1 MPAHPR
7 KGMEPEKWRKLS
19 LIYHAVLACPAQER
33 SAVLDSTCGGDLELR
48 AELESLIGQGTVAT
62 ANFGASS
69 AIGNYQI
76 QRLLGV
82 GGMGFV
88 FLAYDPV
95 LHRRVA
101 LKVIQ
106 GIEDA
111 EASRARLLRE
121 ARSAAALSHPNICVI
136 HEVGDAQGTPFI
148 AMEYVEGSS
157 LRDRIDAGPLTMD
170 DAVRYGTQ
178 AADALAHAHEHGVIH
193 RDFKAANAIISESGW
208 LKVVDFGL
216 ARRTD
221 ASMIETTTMTS
232 LVPVGTVA
240 GTPYAMAPEQVRGE
254 PADER
259 SDIWALGVLLYEMV
273 TGEQPFG
280 GATVADVFSS
290 ILRDAPPPLPLTI
303 PAALRAVIT
312 RCLEKEPGRRFA
324 SAREVRGELEQIR
337 PQHRVFN
344 TVASTTAAWAAAA
357 VIAVAVTI
365 PAAMAISDTFAG
377 YLRGRLAAVSRL
389 LTRAPESSGEPTT
402 ARLPVPRRSV
412 GVIGFRNVSG
422 QPDVAYIS
430 TALVEG
436 IASDLAGGDRL
447 RIVSTE
453 EVARLKRDLHL
464 VEGNTLAPDTLR
476 LVKAGRGID
485 LVVTGS
491 YTAVGAGEG
500 KQVRVDVRVQDADS
514 GQVIGALSSTHP
526 ETELLVLISES
537 GAGVRRTLGLSGV
550 DTAPISVAALPTSLD
565 ARRLYAEGLNAM
577 RAFDATRARDLFE
590 KSIAREPDFAL
601 AHVALANAWSIL
613 GYDASAAREAS
624 AAASLSKGLREAD
637 RTWIEGLRR
646 EYTREWAAAIA
657 AYRMLATDYPD
668 EPEYALKLA
677 NAQISA
683 GTAKDALETI
693 AHVSRTVTSAKDD
706 ARIFLAEAD
715 AAESLGD
722 AAREEKAA
730 MAAIAAAQRQGS
742 ALLVARASINLAWAQ
757 HLLAK
762 LPDAKITNERA
773 RHLFE
778 EAGDRRGVARA
789 LIQLGGLAREAGD
802 LKGAEAT
809 LRTAVD
815 ISRNL
820 GNNRQLTQSLNE
832 LANVMFRQ
840 RRFSAAADTYT
851 EAIAVSREL
860 GDQNAEAR
868 ALGNLASV
876 RYEQGDVAEANRLDE
891 QALTI
896 KRAIGDQRSIA
907 FSLINIA
914 ETAADLGRL
923 DDAEKMYTE
932 SRAINEKL
940 NAKLALG
947 YSLNGLSVVAL
958 RRDQLP
964 LAQQL
969 IEQTLTLRRQTG
981 DAAAVLDAQIS
992 LANILLERG
1001 QVDAAASVI
1010 KGFSESSDTAPEQG
1024 ARAAVVRAR
1033 MLREQGQAAEG
1044 RRVLFSAMKRSTEG
1058 FSAATALALDLEDA
1072 RLLAAMGDRAAAA
1085 RKAADVAV
1093 RERKRGLLAFQLE
1106 AELVAA
1112 EIRRSD
1118 RTAITELARRARA
1131 ARFDLVARKA
1141 EMILSARISRA

>member
-1 MPAHPR
+1 MD
-7 KGMEPEKWRKLS
+7 PEKWRKLS
-19 LIYHAVLACPAQER
+19 QIYHGVLACPAEER
-33 SAVLDSTCGGDLELR
+33 SAFLDSTCGGDSALR
-48 AELESLIGQGTVAT
+48 AEIESLIGQATVPT
-62 ANFGASS
+62 ANFSASS
-69 AIGNYQI
+69 TIGSYRI
-76 QRLLGV
+76 ERLLGV
-82 GGMGFV
+82 GGIGSV

-101 LKVIQ
+101 LKVIHDV
-106 GIEDA
+106 EDA

-121 ARSAAALSHPNICVI
+121 ARNAAALNHPNICVI
-136 HEVGDAQGTPFI
+136 HEVNEAQGTPFI
-148 AMEYVEGSS
+148 AMEYVEGVS
-157 LRDRIDAGPLTMD
+157 LRDRIDAGMVSLE
-170 DAVRYGTQ
+170 DALRYGIQ
-178 AADALAHAHEHGVIH
+178 AADALAHAHDHSVVH
-193 RDFKAANAIISESGW
+193 RDFKAANAIVTDNGW

-216 ARRTD
+216 ARRAD
-221 ASMIETTTMTS
+221 APMLETTMVS
-232 LVPVGTVA
+232 LVPAGTAA

-254 PADER
+254 SASAR

-273 TGEQPFG
+273 TGEQPFR
-280 GATVADVFSS
+280 GATVAEVFSS
-290 ILRDAPPPLPLTI
+290 ILRDAPPPLPSSV
-303 PAALRAVIT
+303 PAEIEAVVA
-312 RCLEKEPGRRFA
+312 RCLQKEPAHRFT
-324 SAREVRGELEQIR
+324 SAHEVRGALEQILPKQR
-337 PQHRVFN
+337 IFR
-344 TVASTTAAWAAAA
+344 TVPSTRGWWAAAF
-357 VIAVAVTI
+357 IAVAVFVA
-365 PAAMAISDTFAG
+365 AAMAISDSFTG
-377 YLRGRLAAVSRL
+377 YLRDWVATMSHV
-389 LTRAPESSGEPTT
+389 LTSTPGAPRGPTT
-402 ARLPVPRRSV
+402 AGVPLNRRSV

-430 TALVEG
+430 TALDEG
-436 IASDLAGGDRL
+436 IASDLAAGDRL

-476 LVKAGRGID
+476 LVKAGLGID

-491 YTAVGAGEG
+491 YTAVGRGDG
-500 KQVRVDVRVQDADS
+500 KQVRVDIRVQDTGS
-514 GQVIGALSSTHP
+514 GQVLGALSSTHP
-526 ETELLVLISES
+526 ESELLALISES
-537 GAGVRRTLGLSGV
+537 GAGLRRALGFTGV
-550 DTAPISVAALPTSLD
+550 DTTETSVAALPTSLD

-601 AHVALANAWSIL
+601 AHIALANAWSIL

-637 RTWIEGLRR
+637 RIWIEGLRR

-657 AYRMLATDYPD
+657 AYRTLATDYPD

-683 GTAKDALETI
+683 GAAKDALETI
-693 AHVSRTVTSAKDD
+693 GNLTRTVAAATDD
-706 ARIFLAEAD
+706 PRVFLAEAD

-722 AAREEKAA
+722 ATREEKAA
-730 MAAIAAAQRQGS
+730 AAAVAAAQRQGS
-742 ALLVARASINLAWAQ
+742 ALLVARASINLAWAE
-757 HLLAK
+757 HLLGK

-773 RHLFE
+773 RRLFE

-789 LIQLGGLAREAGD
+789 LIQLGGLSRETGD

-809 LRTAVD
+809 LRTAVE

-851 EAIAVSREL
+851 DAIAASREL

-876 RYEQGDVAEANRLDE
+876 RYEQGDVTEANRLDE
-891 QALTI
+891 QALAI

-923 DDAEKMYTE
+923 DDAERMYTE
-932 SRAINEKL
+932 SRAITETL
-940 NAKLALG
+940 NVKLALA

-969 IEQTLTLRRQTG
+969 IEQTLALRRQTRDTAG
-981 DAAAVLDAQIS
+981 VLDAQIS

-1001 QVDAAASVI
+1001 QIDAAAGVI
-1010 KGFSESSDTAPEQG
+1010 KGFSESPDAAPEQS

-1033 MLREQGQAAEG
+1033 MLREQGQPAEG
-1044 RRVLFSAMKRSTEG
+1044 RKVLSSATKRSTEG
-1058 FSAATALALDLEDA
+1058 FSAATAVALDLEDA
-1072 RLLAAMGDRAAAA
+1072 RLLAAIGNATAAA
-1085 RKAADVAV
+1085 RKAGEVAA

-1112 EIRRSD
+1112 DVARGD
-1118 RTAITELARRARA
+1118 RDIIMDLVRRARA
-1131 ARFDLVARKA
+1131 AKFNLIARKG
-1141 EMILSARISRA
+1141 ETLLSRGRNRS

>member
-1 MPAHPR
+1 MD
-7 KGMEPEKWRKLS
+7 PEKWRKLS
-19 LIYHAVLACPAQER
+19 LICHAVLARPAEER
-33 SAVLDSTCGGDLELR
+33 SAFLDSTCGGDPGLR
-48 AELESLIGQGTVAT
+48 AEIESLIGVPTT
-62 ANFGASS
+62 NFAGPST
-69 AIGNYQI
+69 IGHYRVE
-76 QRLLGV
+76 RLLGI
-82 GGMGFV
+82 GGIGSV

-101 LKVIQ
+101 VKVLH
-106 GIEDA
+106 GIEDV
-111 EASRARLLRE
+111 EASRVRLLRE
-121 ARSAAALSHPNICVI
+121 ARSAAALNHPNICVI
-136 HEVGDAQGTPFI
+136 HEVGDAEGTPFI

-157 LRDRIDAGPLTMD
+157 LRERIDAGRLSID
-170 DAVRYGTQ
+170 EAIRFGLH

-193 RDFKAANAIISESGW
+193 RDFKAANAIVTENGW

-216 ARRTD
+216 ARRSD
-221 ASMIETTTMTS
+221 ASMLETTTMAS
-232 LVPVGTVA
+232 LVPAGTVA

-254 PADER
+254 SVDGR
-259 SDIWALGVLLYEMV
+259 SDIWALGVLLHEMV
-273 TGEQPFG
+273 TGEQPFRG
-280 GATVADVFSS
+280 STIAEVFSS
-290 ILRDAPPPLPLTI
+290 ILRDAPPALPSSV
-303 PAALRAVIT
+303 PAEFDAVIA
-312 RCLEKEPGRRFA
+312 RCLEKEPAHRFA
-324 SAREVRGELEQIR
+324 SAREVRGVLEQIH
-337 PQHRVFN
+337 PQRRIFR
-344 TVASTTAAWAAAA
+344 TPASIRATWAAAA
-357 VIAVAVTI
+357 AITVAVAVT
-365 PAAMAISDTFAG
+365 AALVLSDSFAE
-377 YLRGRLAAVSRL
+377 YLRGRFAAISNV
-389 LTRAPESSGEPTT
+389 LTSAPEAPRGPST
-402 ARLPVPRRSV
+402 ARVPLNRRSV
-412 GVIGFRNVSG
+412 GVLGFRNVSG

-430 TALVEG
+430 TALDEG
-436 IASDLAGGDRL
+436 IASDLAAGDRL
-447 RIVSTE
+447 RIVSNE

-464 VEGNTLAPDTLR
+464 TEGNTLAPDTLR
-476 LVKAGRGID
+476 RVKAGLGID

-491 YTAVGAGEG
+491 YTAVGEGDG
-500 KQVRVDVRVQDADS
+500 KQVRVDIRVQDTGS
-514 GQVIGALSSTHP
+514 GQVIGALSSTQP
-526 ETELLVLISES
+526 ETELLALISES
-537 GAGVRRTLGLSGV
+537 GAGVRRTLGFTGV
-550 DTAPISVAALPTSLD
+550 DTAQTSVAALPTSLD

-601 AHVALANAWSIL
+601 AHIALANAWSIL

-624 AAASLSKGLREAD
+624 AAASLSKGLRDTD

-693 AHVSRTVTSAKDD
+693 ANLTRTVASAKDD
-706 ARIFLAEAD
+706 PRVFLAEAD

-722 AAREEKAA
+722 AAREERAA
-730 MAAIAAAQRQGS
+730 AAAIAAAQRQGS
-742 ALLVARASINLAWAQ
+742 TLLIARASINLAWAQ

-762 LPDAKITNERA
+762 LPDAKTTNEMA
-773 RHLFE
+773 RRLFE

-789 LIQLGGLAREAGD
+789 LIQLGSLSREAGD

-809 LRTAVD
+809 LRTAVA

-840 RRFSAAADTYT
+840 RRFSAAADSYT
-851 EAIAVSREL
+851 EAIAASREL

-876 RYEQGDVAEANRLDE
+876 RYEQGDVAEANRLDG

-896 KRAIGDQRSIA
+896 KRAIGDQRSVA

-923 DDAEKMYTE
+923 DDAEQMYAE

-940 NAKLALG
+940 NVRVALG

-969 IEQTLTLRRQTG
+969 IEQTLALRRQTR
-981 DAAAVLDAQIS
+981 DAAGALDAQIS

-1001 QVDAAASVI
+1001 QVGAAADVI
-1010 KGFSESSDTAPEQG
+1010 KGFSESADTAPEQG
-1024 ARAAVVRAR
+1024 ARAAIVRAR
-1033 MLREQGQAAEG
+1033 MLREQGNAAEG
-1044 RRVLFSAMKRSTEG
+1044 RKVLSSATKRSTEG
-1058 FSAATALALDLEDA
+1058 FSAATAVALDLEDA
-1072 RLLAAMGDRAAAA
+1072 RLMAAMGNPAAAA
-1085 RKAADVAV
+1085 RKAGEVAA
-1093 RERKRGLLAFQLE
+1093 RERMRGLLAFQLE

-1112 EIRRSD
+1112 GISRAD
-1118 RTAITELARRARA
+1118 RAAAMELARRARA
-1131 ARFDLVARKA
+1131 AKFNLIARKA
-1141 EMILSARISRA
+1141 DTLLASRDVGL